1 MTVKD
6 RTTTLRDRH
15 AALEHELEE
24 EISRPHPDAMTVAS
38 IKRQKLALKD
48 QIEKLDEPTA

>member
-6 RTTTLRDRH
+6 RITTLRDRH

-24 EISRPHPDAMTVAS
+24 EISRPHRDAMTVAS